1 MPFPAPRLHL
11 RSVVILVAGVAL
23 VALPLMVSADPLQD
37 ALSRAASEDYS
48 PILRSFLLLSLLSV
62 VPLLLISLTA
72 FTRIIVVLSLIRS
85 ALGLQQTP
93 PNSVLVTLAL
103 FLTLFTMAPVF
114 QDAKASGADPY
125 LRKEISAEIAVARGF
140 QPLKMFM
147 IRQTREADLLA
158 VAKMAG
164 SASPKSVDDVTA
176 IELIPAFMLS
186 ELRTA
191 FQIGFVIFLPFLLI
205 DLVVAA
211 ILMALGMIMVPP
223 ATISLPLKILLF
235 LLINGWTLV
244 AQALL
249 ASYHSP

>member
-1 MPFPAPRLHL
+1 MLA
-11 RSVVILVAGVAL
+11 AGLAL
-23 VALPLMVSADPLQD
+23 ALLPLLVMADPLQD
-37 ALSRAASEDYS
+37 ALTRAASEDYS
-48 PILRSFLLLSLLSV
+48 PILRSFLLLTLLSM
-62 VPLLLISLTA
+62 VPLLLISLTS

-93 PNSVLVTLAL
+93 PNSVLVTLAI
-103 FLTLFTMAPVF
+103 FLTMFTMTPVL
-114 QDAKASGADPY
+114 QTAKTSGLDPY
-125 LRKEISAEIAVARGF
+125 LHKEIAADVAVARGF

-147 IRQTREADLLA
+147 IRQTRESDLLA
-158 VAKMAG
+158 VVKMAG
-164 SASPKSVDDVTA
+164 SVRPKSVDDVTA
-176 IELIPAFMLS
+176 LELVPAFMLS

-235 LLINGWTLV
+235 LLIDGWALV

-249 ASYHSP
+249 ASYHTP